1 MEMKDLARVDLN
13 LLVALET
20 LLEERN
26 VSKAADRLFIT
37 QSAMSKTLGRLRD
50 LFDDPLFT
58 RSANGMIPTPRAL
71 ELATH
76 LPQLLQSIQAMV
88 QPAQFDPLTHEG
100 LFRIS
105 LPDHIAYW
113 LLPVL
118 MQQMNKSA
126 PKFRI
131 SAETADNNQLE
142 QLALS
147 QIDFAVHIARKSY
160 PPEYRVMTMGFA
172 PPVLFARKGH
182 PLANKRVTWQ
192 MIAEYPQIRLFIAD
206 LINSQLVEQKNSL
219 FIRHEQE
226 VVPHL
231 ESNSLFTAL
240 EVVKATDYIFP
251 GPPIFVEDEDLSPDL
266 ITLDI
271 PEKED
276 VSLQFNIVY
285 HERLAES
292 PAHQFL
298 FNEMMDIVNKYRVE
312 RGLPTLEDM
321 RKLRN
326 LEY

>member
-1 MEMKDLARVDLN
+1 MEIKDLTRLDLN
-13 LLVALET
+13 LLVALEA

-50 LFDDPLFT
+50 VFDDPLFT
-58 RSANGMIPTPRAL
+58 RSANGMVPTPRAL

-76 LPQLLQSIQAMV
+76 LPQLLQSVQAMV
-88 QPAQFDPLTHEG
+88 QPAVFDPLTHQG
-100 LFRIS
+100 LFRLS
-105 LPDHIAYW
+105 LPDHIAHW
-113 LLPVL
+113 LLPLL
-118 MQQMNKSA
+118 MQKMNTSA
-126 PKFRI
+126 PNFRF
-131 SAETADNNQLE
+131 SAETSDNNQLE

-182 PLANKRVTWQ
+182 PLADKTVTWE
-192 MIAEYPQIRLFIAD
+192 MISEYPQIRLFIPD
-206 LINSQLVEQKNSL
+206 LIDSQLADEKNSL
-219 FIRHEQE
+219 FIQHEQE

-251 GPPIFVEDEDLSPDL
+251 GPPIFVGDEDLNLDL

-276 VSLQFNIVY
+276 VSLQFVIAY

-298 FNEMMDIVNKYRVE
+298 FTEMLEIVNTYRVE
-312 RGLPTLEDM
+312 SGLPTLDEM
-321 RKLRN
+321 RKLRK
-326 LEY
+326 LDY